1 MQKSDT
7 RDAELA
13 GITEML
19 SFAIDRLHR
28 VGARPVIADHLL
40 EAMREIAD
48 GAFEAKDSKRGG
60 ARRADKR

>member
-7 RDAELA
+7 HNAELA

-28 VGARPVIADHLL
+28 IGARPVIADHLL

-48 GAFEAKDSKRGG
+48 GAFPAEED
-60 ARRADKR
+60 